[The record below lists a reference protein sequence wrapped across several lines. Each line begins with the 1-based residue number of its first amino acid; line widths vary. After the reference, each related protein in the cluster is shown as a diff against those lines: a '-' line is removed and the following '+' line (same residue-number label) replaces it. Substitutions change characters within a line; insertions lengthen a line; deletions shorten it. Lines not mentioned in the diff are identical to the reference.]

1 MPKNID
7 SKIIQHGFKSQSV
20 NTERRFIKDTE
31 RQLSGL
37 EYTMFL
43 KKITD

>member
-7 SKIIQHGFKSQSV
+7 SKIIQHGFKSQPV
-20 NTERRFIKDTE
+20 NTERFIKDTE

-37 EYTMFL
+37 EYTVFL